1 MKLKFKKIFIYV
13 MCLVMLNI
21 NILSIYLVPLKV
33 KAAAVAAPVAVGAYE
48 AVVLLIELLGA
59 SAVAYGLYEITENP
73 DALYDLAEAYFLK
86 HNITVVGEEWGY
98 DPTTGR
104 GTLVG
109 IPVILTPEQQKQ
121 LGVDAPFPDEEAYR
135 KGLKKL
141 YEDMHNGG
149 GGGDNGGDNNNKKLP
164 DKKSFTLANMDTD
177 FVAKASAATV
187 ASVSSFWDK
196 LFDGEIALE
205 DDSAL
210 SRALFEQDSS
220 YYGELKKIGE
230 IYRVN
235 VNASYNFSQGI
246 NYVSASNDSRLKP
259 FCTVNNGMLTGYVA
273 DADCSIH
280 PNGCPVKFIG
290 TRTYVKDN
298 GSTSN
303 YDFSGGTIGSFGSI
317 LSYSVNAPVFT
328 ADSETAIKAYIDS
341 GDDSGCI
348 NKEKRPPAMV
358 DLKSANSKL
367 PSTFSP
373 LSSLPAGKAV
383 NATALKNYVDDM
395 VGTKDNIN
403 GDAETQAQTAKKK
416 FEEHIQKNTV
426 DVSDD
431 TEEEEK
437 PAPLP
442 VFPDVDSSGTI
453 GEGLTKD
460 WRLVF
465 PFCIPFDMVATVR
478 SLNATPRA
486 PCFEIPLD
494 IELIDFSYTFVI
506 DLSVFDDIARIFRL
520 GETVLFLI
528 GLMFVTGKVIKW

>member
-73 DALYDLAEAYFLK
+73 DALYDLAEAYFFK

-109 IPVILTPEQQKQ
+109 IPVVLTPEQQKQ
-121 LGVDAPFPDEEAYR
+121 LGVDAPLPDEEAYR

-141 YEDMHNGG
+141 YENMHNGG

-164 DKKSFTLANMDTD
+164 DKKNFTLANMDTD

-210 SRALFEQDSS
+210 SRALFGSDTS
-220 YYGELKKIGE
+220 YYGELESENGMYVARCKTLSVYDTPVSNRTSILYNGSAKTLKNPYGILQGSVLHF
-230 IYRVN
+230 YSN
-235 VNASYNFSQGI
+235 NALVKMYGKMYIEKTDGSIEERDISPLSQPNNPGLSSFSGTHSSNFPIFSYGDEHSI
-246 NYVSASNDSRLKP
+246 TAY
-259 FCTVNNGMLTGYVA
+259 VNN
-273 DADCSIH
+273 
-280 PNGCPVKFIG
+280 
-290 TRTYVKDN
+290 
-298 GSTSN
+298 
-303 YDFSGGTIGSFGSI
+303 
-317 LSYSVNAPVFT
+317 
-328 ADSETAIKAYIDS
+328 

-348 NKEKRPPAMV
+348 NKEKRPPAVV
-358 DLKSANSKL
+358 DLKDANSKL

-395 VGTKDNIN
+395 VAIKDNIN

-465 PFCIPFDMVATVR
+465 PFCIPFDMIATVR
-478 SLNATPRA
+478 SLDATPRA

>member
-1 MKLKFKKIFIYV
+1 MNIKFKRFIYFV
-13 MCLVMLNI
+13 CS
-21 NILSIYLVPLKV
+21 ILLIFSISVSCIKPLRV
-33 KAAAVAAPVAVGAYE
+33 KAASVAVPAAVGAYE
-48 AVVLLIELLGA
+48 AIVFFIELLGA
-59 SAVAYGLYEITENP
+59 SAVAYGLYEIVENP
-73 DALYDLAEAYFLK
+73 DALQELADSFFG
-86 HNITVVGEEWGY
+86 NIEKFTSFDEVGY
-98 DPTTGR
+98 DPTTGQL
-104 GTLVG
+104 TWVG
-109 IPVILTPEQQKQ
+109 IPIWLTPEQQNK
-121 LGVDAPFPDEEAYR
+121 LGLDTPFPTDEQYSE
-135 KGLKKL
+135 GLKRL
-141 YEDMHNGG
+141 YESKKGGG

-164 DKKSFTLANMDTD
+164 DKKNFTLANMDTD

-210 SRALFEQDSS
+210 SRALFGSDTS
-220 YYGELKKIGE
+220 YYGELESENGMYVARCKTLSVYDTPVSNRTSILYNGSAKTLKNPYGILQGSVLHF
-230 IYRVN
+230 YSN
-235 VNASYNFSQGI
+235 NALVKMYGKMYIEKTDGSIEERDISPLSQPNNPGLSSFSGTHSSNFPIFSYGDEHSI
-246 NYVSASNDSRLKP
+246 TAY
-259 FCTVNNGMLTGYVA
+259 VNN
-273 DADCSIH
+273 
-280 PNGCPVKFIG
+280 
-290 TRTYVKDN
+290 
-298 GSTSN
+298 
-303 YDFSGGTIGSFGSI
+303 
-317 LSYSVNAPVFT
+317 
-328 ADSETAIKAYIDS
+328 

-348 NKEKRPPAMV
+348 NKEKRPPAVV
-358 DLKSANSKL
+358 DLKDANSKL

-395 VGTKDNIN
+395 VAIKDNIN

-465 PFCIPFDMVATVR
+465 PFCIPFDMIATVR
-478 SLNATPRA
+478 SLDATPRA